1 MARRPNYGFEK
12 RQKEIEKQKK
22 KAEKAEKKEQR
33 KRDGLGDDFEGLGLV
48 GHDGDPPEGEAGDG
62 GEDDDDAPA

>member
-48 GHDGDPPEGEAGDG
+48 GHGEDQPDGEP
-62 GEDDDDAPA
+62 DDDDTPE